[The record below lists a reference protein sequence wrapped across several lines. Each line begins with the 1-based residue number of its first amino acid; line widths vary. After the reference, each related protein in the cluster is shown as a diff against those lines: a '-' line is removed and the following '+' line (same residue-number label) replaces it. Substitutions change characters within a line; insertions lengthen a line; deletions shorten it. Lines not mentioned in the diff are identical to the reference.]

1 MCQDRNLHARSVCL
15 LVCEPR
21 NKTVHRQTDR
31 QTDTEDVS
39 GDEFLMN
46 TDKTVACEAGTSST
60 SAIISHTQTAATDA
74 VG

>member
-1 MCQDRNLHARSVCL
+1 M
-15 LVCEPR
+15 
-21 NKTVHRQTDR
+21 HRQTDR